1 MNTKLKAGPVRV
13 ALLDDHE
20 LILEGMAQALRGDPH
35 IEIVGAFTR
44 SAVMFERL
52 ASQPVDIILTDFSL
66 SPAENDGV
74 NLIRQIERR
83 FPNSHC
89 IVISALHT
97 PAMVSLALKAGAR
110 GFYGKEL
117 RAEDLLEA
125 VHRVARGEIWV
136 HAPMQERISEA
147 SVHSAPLDASELQ
160 IESTL
165 RSVSVAA
172 LTPREN
178 EVLRCMLEGMTVTDI
193 AHKFSRS
200 IKTISAQKQSAYHKL
215 GICNNN
221 ELFKNRDRLGI

>member
-1 MNTKLKAGPVRV
+1 MSVKLKGAPVRV

-20 LILEGMAQALRGDPH
+20 LILEGMAQALRSDPQ
-35 IEIVGAFTR
+35 IEIVGAYTR
-44 SAVMFERL
+44 SVEMFEAL
-52 ASQPVDIILTDFSL
+52 AGKPVDIILTDFSL
-66 SPAENDGV
+66 APSENDGV

-83 FPNSHC
+83 FSGTYC

-125 VHRVARGEIWV
+125 VHKVAQGEVWV

-147 SVHSAPLDASELQ
+147 SIHSVPLDADLPPV
-160 IESTL
+160 ESYV
-165 RSVSVAA
+165 RNISVAA

-193 AHKFSRS
+193 ANKFSRS
-200 IKTISAQKQSAYHKL
+200 IKTISAQKQSAFHKL

-221 ELFKNRDRLGI
+221 ELFKNRERLGI